1 MVVGHGGLTSDSGGN
16 EERCGEEEERRLP
29 RLSGSVVRWASS
41 GGRRWSHGLA
51 GSGVFTAA
59 KELGDGGGAALG
71 SGERARRDLAWVK
84 QIGQP
89 AGAWRR
95 RVRDGLTRGAIAGVR
110 PPLGALG
117 QTAVGHDLNG
127 RSTVAPIQSL
137 HQRLTARFGA
147 D

>member
-1 MVVGHGGLTSDSGGN
+1 MES
-16 EERCGEEEERRLP
+16 
-29 RLSGSVVRWASS
+29 WASWK
-41 GGRRWSHGLA
+41 RRFHG
-51 GSGVFTAA
+51 
-59 KELGDGGGAALG
+59 
-71 SGERARRDLAWVK
+71 GERAGRRRRRCARFWRTGEARLGV
-84 QIGQP
+84 GE